1 MPREISDEQY
11 AAYER
16 AYQTANFAESIFNDP
31 ALSKDAK
38 RLIKRKYPNLSIPDY
53 DLEEK
58 FERER
63 AADKKAR
70 EDEEKAARQKKEEDG
85 WREQRTKVQKE
96 YGFTDDGMKDLE
108 KFMYENGVANYE
120 VAATY
125 KAAKSPRASEPT
137 SQHGEPWGFNTNETF
152 REIAKDP
159 EAWGR
164 GEIMKAI
171 RADQDRA
178 RQAR

>member
-1 MPREISDEQY
+1 MAREISDEQY

-16 AYQTANFAESIFNDP
+16 AYQTAQFAESIFNDP
-31 ALSKDAK
+31 QLSKDAK
-38 RLIKRKYPNLSIPDY
+38 RLIKRKYPNLAIPDY

-63 AADKKAR
+63 TADRKAR
-70 EDEEKAARQKKEEDG
+70 EDAEKAAKQKSEEDG
-85 WREQRTKVQKE
+85 WKTQRAKVQKD
-96 YGFTDDGMKDLE
+96 YSFTEEAMKDLE

-120 VAATY
+120 VAAGY

-137 SQHGEPWGFNTNETF
+137 SHHGEPWGHTANETF

-171 RADQDRA
+171 RADEDRA

>member
-1 MPREISDEQY
+1 MPREITDEQY

-16 AYQTANFAESIFNDP
+16 AYQTAQFAESIFNDP
-31 ALSKDAK
+31 QLSKDAK
-38 RLIKRKYPNLSIPDY
+38 KLIKRKYPNLSIPDY

-70 EDEEKAARQKKEEDG
+70 DDAEKAAKQKTEEDG
-85 WREQRTKVQKE
+85 WKQQRAKVQKD
-96 YGFTDDGMKDLE
+96 YGFSDDGMKDLE

-137 SQHGEPWGFNTNETF
+137 SQHGMPWAHTANETF
-152 REIAKDP
+152 KEIAKDP
-159 EAWGR
+159 EGWGR

-171 RADQDRA
+171 RADEDRA

>member
-1 MPREISDEQY
+1 VPREISDEQY
-11 AAYER
+11 AAYEQ
-16 AYQTANFAESIFNDP
+16 AYRTANFAESIFNDP

-38 RLIKRKYPNLSIPDY
+38 RLIKRKYPNLSIPDF

-58 FERER
+58 FEKER
-63 AADKKAR
+63 AADKKSR
-70 EDEEKAARQKKEEDG
+70 DDETRAAKQKQEEDG
-85 WREQRTKVQKE
+85 WKEQRAKTQKE
-96 YGFTDDGMKDLE
+96 YGFTDEGMKDLE
-108 KFMYENGVANYE
+108 KFMLENNVANYD

-137 SQHGEPWGFNTNETF
+137 SQHGMPWAHTADETF

-164 GEIMKAI
+164 GEILKAI